1 MIRLDGVGQVFDGR
15 GGEIQALEGIDLH
28 VQENEFVTLI
38 GRSGCGKS
46 TLLRLIAGLLPP
58 TYGGVEVAGE
68 AVKGP
73 RRDVSFMF
81 QRPALLPWRSVLS
94 NVLLPVE
101 ISGGKDKGKKAY
113 RDRAHELLELV
124 GLTGF
129 ERRLP
134 HELSGGMQQ
143 RVSLCRSLIRDPK
156 VMLMDEPFSALDALT
171 RTELSEELQRIQ
183 MELATTIVF
192 VTHSIEEAVLLADRV
207 VVLSPRPGRLR
218 EIVEIDIPRPRSLG
232 QDAQVADVARIS
244 SRLHSLLS
252 EKALQDSARTPQL
265 SGTGNGA
272 GRPMSPRGGDDEAI
286 LADHLAVGGD
296 PSPRGRTD
304 RRDRSVVAGRD
315 RVLDRAVPAAD
326 PGAGGQQVPRPA
338 RLPAP
343 ADRGVVPGD
352 GRWLPAGDRGR
363 AADRLPDRPLGDW
376 WSGCSTRCCWR

>member
-1 MIRLDGVGQVFDGR
+1 MIRLDGVGQVFEGR
-15 GGEIQALEGIDLH
+15 GGQVRALEDIDLH

-68 AVKGP
+68 PVKGP

-101 ISGGKDKGKKAY
+101 ISGGKDKGKNAY

-232 QDAQVADVARIS
+232 QNAQVADVARIS

-252 EKALQDSARTPQL
+252 EKAPRQDSVENAPQL
-265 SGTGNGA
+265 SGNGS
-272 GRPMSPRGGDDEAI
+272 RP
-286 LADHLAVGGD
+286 
-296 PSPRGRTD
+296 
-304 RRDRSVVAGRD
+304 
-315 RVLDRAVPAAD
+315 
-326 PGAGGQQVPRPA
+326 
-338 RLPAP
+338 P
-343 ADRGVVPGD
+343 ADVPE
-352 GRWLPAGDRGR
+352 GRR
-363 AADRLPDRPLGDW
+363 
-376 WSGCSTRCCWR
+376 